1 MPTPARTSLEE
12 IVAAGRA
19 VVDVEGVQALTM
31 QRVAAAVGVRA
42 PSLYKR
48 VDDRTALVRLVVED
62 ALGELGAR
70 LDAAAT
76 TGDAGR
82 DLAALAQAFRSF
94 AREKPGAYAL
104 LFGPGEERA
113 RPDPRL
119 LAEASA
125 PVLRTAEALVGADDA
140 LEAARTVTAW
150 ANGFVSME
158 LAGAFQLGGDVDDA
172 FRYGVD
178 RLRIAFA
185 AESGGS

>member
-1 MPTPARTSLEE
+1 MPTRARTSLEE

-19 VVDVEGVQALTM
+19 VVDAEGVGALTM

-48 VDDRTALVRLVVED
+48 VDDRTALVRLVLED
-62 ALGELGAR
+62 ALRELRAR

-82 DLAALAQAFRSF
+82 DLAALADTFRSF

-104 LFGPGEERA
+104 LFGPADDGA
-113 RPDPRL
+113 RPDPAL

-125 PVLRTAEALVGADDA
+125 PVLRTAEALVGVDGA
-140 LEAARTVTAW
+140 LAAARTVTAW

-178 RLRIAFA
+178 RLRVALTA
-185 AESGGS
+185 D